1 MIHFENL
8 TQEEIQILMETVPA
22 ISFYVGNADGK
33 FDEDEKAWATR
44 LTAIRSFS
52 GDKILRDF
60 YEHIEKNQ
68 ASLCDAVVANSPT
81 DQQEKIDFYAT
92 KIARA
97 NAPLSKLDHKIAQ
110 HLYESFYTYG
120 EQIAKLTGGILGFGG
135 IDASENKAIKLSMLN
150 KI

>member
-8 TQEEIQILMETVPA
+8 TQEENQILMETIPA

-44 LTAIRSFS
+44 LTEIRSFS
-52 GDKILRDF
+52 GDKTLRDF

-68 ASLCDAVVANSPT
+68 AALCDAVLANAPT
-81 DQQEKIDFYAT
+81 GQQEKMDFYAA

-97 NAPLSKLDHKIAQ
+97 NAPLSKLEHTFAS
-110 HLYESFYTYG
+110 HLYQSYLTYG
-120 EQIAKLTGGILGFGG
+120 EQIAKLTGGILGFGA
-135 IDASENKAIKLSMLN
+135 IDSDEKKAIQLSMLN